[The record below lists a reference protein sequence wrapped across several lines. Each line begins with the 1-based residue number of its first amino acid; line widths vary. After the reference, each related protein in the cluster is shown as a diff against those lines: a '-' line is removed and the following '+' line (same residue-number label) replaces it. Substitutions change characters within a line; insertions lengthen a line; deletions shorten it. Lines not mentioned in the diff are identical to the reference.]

1 MSEEQQNNEG
11 ENNSSNESNNQEQ
24 VATWKIVDDS
34 LEVHSSFNQESSQ
47 QSDNSN
53 SENQEQN
60 ENQQNDDSQNSQN
73 QENGNSENEQ
83 QNVPLVIDEQVI
95 LKELNEKYGFDA
107 KSIDDLKP
115 KEIAKLDPETEKFLE
130 YKKETGRGYQ
140 DLLETQKDFTAE
152 PKENVLLQYLKLEN
166 PTLNDKQ
173 IERLFKKEYEI
184 PEFADDDEITDKEI
198 NIERDYQKGLKLL
211 ESQKEKYMVPKGLD
225 ESVPE
230 DFRKAKEFVD
240 NFTKQQEENQI
251 AYQQTAK
258 DFQAKTDE
266 VFSNN
271 FEGFKVKVGE
281 DEFSIKPENIE
292 ESKKTLSDL
301 SNFDKKFFDETGKL
315 KDPKEYYKALHF
327 AMNPDKVAEHFIKI
341 GMAKQLELDDKE
353 SKNITVT
360 GAKNIQ
366 TGSQVKT
373 WKVEQE

>member
-1 MSEEQQNNEG
+1 MSDEIEKIDEVVETTEPKTEEVVSTWKVVDEANEVHPSFV
-11 ENNSSNESNNQEQ
+11 EQPKVEQ
-24 VATWKIVDDS
+24 VTEEVVTEPKAEEKTIEEKVDEKVD
-34 LEVHSSFNQESSQ
+34 L
-47 QSDNSN
+47 
-53 SENQEQN
+53 
-60 ENQQNDDSQNSQN
+60 
-73 QENGNSENEQ
+73 
-83 QNVPLVIDEQVI
+83 PIIDEQVI

-107 KSIDDLKP
+107 KSLDDLKP

-140 DLLETQKDFTAE
+140 DFLETQKDFTAE

-166 PTLNDKQ
+166 PTLNEKQ

-211 ESQKEKYMVPKGLD
+211 ESQKEKYKVVKGLD

-240 NFTKQQEENQI
+240 NLTKQQQENQI
-251 AYQQTAK
+251 AYEQTAK

-281 DEFSIKPENIE
+281 DEFSIKPENVE
-292 ESKKTLSDL
+292 ETKKTLSDL

-353 SKNITVT
+353 SKNIVVK
-360 GAKNIQ
+360 GAGNIQ
-366 TGSQVKT
+366 TGSQTKT
-373 WKVEQE
+373 WKVVEE

>member
-1 MSEEQQNNEG
+1 MSDEIEKIDEVVETTEPKTEEVVNP
-11 ENNSSNESNNQEQ
+11 
-24 VATWKIVDDS
+24 WKVVDDAP
-34 LEVHSSFNQESSQ
+34 EVHPSFA
-47 QSDNSN
+47 
-53 SENQEQN
+53 EQPKV
-60 ENQQNDDSQNSQN
+60 EEVIEKVVDEPKAEEKTTEEKVD
-73 QENGNSENEQ
+73 EK
-83 QNVPLVIDEQVI
+83 VDLPIIDEQVI

-107 KSIDDLKP
+107 KSLDDLKP
-115 KEIAKLDPETEKFLE
+115 KEIAKLDPETEKYLE

-140 DLLETQKDFTAE
+140 DFLETQKDFTAE

-198 NIERDYQKGLKLL
+198 YRERDYQKGLKLL

-240 NFTKQQEENQI
+240 NLTKQQQENQI
-251 AYQQTAK
+251 AYEQTVK
-258 DFQAKTDE
+258 DFQAKTNE

-353 SKNITVT
+353 SKNIVVK
-360 GAKNIQ
+360 GAGNIQ
-366 TGSQVKT
+366 SGNQTKT
-373 WKVEQE
+373 WKVVEE

>member
-1 MSEEQQNNEG
+1 MSEEIEKVEEIIETTDPKTEEAVSTWKVVDETNEVHPSFI
-11 ENNSSNESNNQEQ
+11 EQPKVEQ
-24 VATWKIVDDS
+24 VTEEVVTEPKAEEKTIEEKVEEKVD
-34 LEVHSSFNQESSQ
+34 L
-47 QSDNSN
+47 
-53 SENQEQN
+53 
-60 ENQQNDDSQNSQN
+60 
-73 QENGNSENEQ
+73 
-83 QNVPLVIDEQVI
+83 PIIDEQAI

-115 KEIAKLDPETEKFLE
+115 KEVAKLDAETEKFLE
-130 YKKETGRGYQ
+130 YKKETGRGYK
-140 DLLETQKDFTAE
+140 DFLETQKDFSTE
-152 PKENVLLQYLKLEN
+152 PKESILLQNLRLEN

-240 NFTKQQEENQI
+240 NLTKQQQENQI

-366 TGSQVKT
+366 TGSQTKT
-373 WKVEQE
+373 WKVVEE

>member
-1 MSEEQQNNEG
+1 MSEEIEKVEEIIETTEPKTEEAVSTWKVVDETNEVHPSFI
-11 ENNSSNESNNQEQ
+11 EQPKVEQ
-24 VATWKIVDDS
+24 VVE
-34 LEVHSSFNQESSQ
+34 EVVE
-47 QSDNSN
+47 
-53 SENQEQN
+53 EPKAE
-60 ENQQNDDSQNSQN
+60 EVV
-73 QENGNSENEQ
+73 EVVEE
-83 QNVPLVIDEQVI
+83 VAKPEIDENVVLNY
-95 LKELNEKYGFDA
+95 LKEKGFNA
-107 KSIDDLKP
+107 ESLDDLKP
-115 KEIAKLDPETEKFLE
+115 KEVAKLDAETEKFLE
-130 YKKETGRGYQ
+130 YKKETGRGYK
-140 DLLETQKDFTAE
+140 DFLETQKDFSTE
-152 PKENVLLQYLKLEN
+152 PKESILLQNLRLEN

-173 IERLFKKEYEI
+173 IERLYKKEYEI

-240 NFTKQQEENQI
+240 NLTKQQQENQI
-251 AYQQTAK
+251 AYEQTAK

-366 TGSQVKT
+366 TGSQTKT
-373 WKVEQE
+373 WKVVEE

>member
-1 MSEEQQNNEG
+1 MSEEIQKVE
-11 ENNSSNESNNQEQ
+11 EVVETTEPKTEEVVS
-24 VATWKIVDDS
+24 TWKVVDETP
-34 LEVHSSFNQESSQ
+34 EVHPSFI
-47 QSDNSN
+47 
-53 SENQEQN
+53 EQPKV
-60 ENQQNDDSQNSQN
+60 EEVVEKVVEEPKAEEKADL
-73 QENGNSENEQ
+73 
-83 QNVPLVIDEQVI
+83 PIIDEQLI

-140 DLLETQKDFTAE
+140 DFLETQKDFTAE

-198 NIERDYQKGLKLL
+198 IIERDYQKGLKLL

-240 NFTKQQEENQI
+240 NFTKQQQESQI
-251 AYQQTAK
+251 AYEQTAK

-292 ESKKTLSDL
+292 ETKKTLSDL

-353 SKNITVT
+353 SKNIVVK
-360 GAKNIQ
+360 GAGNIQ

-373 WKVEQE
+373 WKVVEE

>member
-1 MSEEQQNNEG
+1 MATEEQNNE
-11 ENNSSNESNNQEQ
+11 EQNNSSNESNAQEQ

-34 LEVHSSFNQESSQ
+34 PEVHSSFNQESSQ

-60 ENQQNDDSQNSQN
+60 ENQQNDDSQN
-73 QENGNSENEQ
+73 QENENSENVVEK
-83 QNVPLVIDEQVI
+83 VDLPIIDEQLI

-115 KEIAKLDPETEKFLE
+115 KEVAKLDPETEKFLE

-140 DLLETQKDFTAE
+140 DFLETQKDFSTE
-152 PKENVLLQYLKLEN
+152 PKESILLQNLRLEN
-166 PTLNDKQ
+166 PTLNEKQ
-173 IERLFKKEYEI
+173 IERLYKKEYEI
-184 PEFADDDEITDKEI
+184 SEFADDDEITDKEI

-240 NFTKQQEENQI
+240 NLTKQQQENQI

-353 SKNITVT
+353 SKNIVVK
-360 GAKNIQ
+360 GAGNIQ
-366 TGSQVKT
+366 TGSQTKT
-373 WKVEQE
+373 WKVVEE

>member
-1 MSEEQQNNEG
+1 MSEEIEKVEEVVETTEPKTEEAVSTWKVVDETNEVHPSFI
-11 ENNSSNESNNQEQ
+11 EQPKVEQ
-24 VATWKIVDDS
+24 VVEEVVTEPKAEEKTIEENVVEKVD
-34 LEVHSSFNQESSQ
+34 L
-47 QSDNSN
+47 
-53 SENQEQN
+53 
-60 ENQQNDDSQNSQN
+60 
-73 QENGNSENEQ
+73 
-83 QNVPLVIDEQVI
+83 PIIDEQVI

-107 KSIDDLKP
+107 KSLDDLKP

-140 DLLETQKDFTAE
+140 DFLETQKDFTAE

-240 NFTKQQEENQI
+240 NLTKQQQENQI
-251 AYQQTAK
+251 AYEQTAK

-353 SKNITVT
+353 SKNIVVK
-360 GAKNIQ
+360 GAGNIQ
-366 TGSQVKT
+366 TGSQTKT
-373 WKVEQE
+373 WKVVEE

>member
-1 MSEEQQNNEG
+1 MSEEIEKV
-11 ENNSSNESNNQEQ
+11 EEVVETTEPKTEEVVS
-24 VATWKIVDDS
+24 TWKVVDETP
-34 LEVHSSFNQESSQ
+34 EVHPSFV
-47 QSDNSN
+47 
-53 SENQEQN
+53 EQPK
-60 ENQQNDDSQNSQN
+60 EAEKVDEVIIDPK
-73 QENGNSENEQ
+73 EEEKIEEK
-83 QNVPLVIDEQVI
+83 VDEKVDLPIIDEQVI

-107 KSIDDLKP
+107 KSLDDLKP

-140 DLLETQKDFTAE
+140 DFLETQKDFTAE

-166 PTLNDKQ
+166 PTLNEKQ

-240 NFTKQQEENQI
+240 NFTKQQQENQI
-251 AYQQTAK
+251 AYEQTAK

-281 DEFSIKPENIE
+281 DEFSIKPENVE
-292 ESKKTLSDL
+292 ETKKTLSDL

-353 SKNITVT
+353 SKNIVVK
-360 GAKNIQ
+360 GAGNIQ
-366 TGSQVKT
+366 TGSQTKT
-373 WKVEQE
+373 WKVVEE

>member
-1 MSEEQQNNEG
+1 MSDEIEKIDEVVETTEPKTEEVVNP
-11 ENNSSNESNNQEQ
+11 
-24 VATWKIVDDS
+24 WKVVDDAP
-34 LEVHSSFNQESSQ
+34 EVHPSFA
-47 QSDNSN
+47 
-53 SENQEQN
+53 EQPKV
-60 ENQQNDDSQNSQN
+60 EEVIEKVVDEPKAEEKTTEEKVD
-73 QENGNSENEQ
+73 EK
-83 QNVPLVIDEQVI
+83 VDLPIIDEQVI

-107 KSIDDLKP
+107 KSLDDLKP

-130 YKKETGRGYQ
+130 YKKETGRGYA
-140 DLLETQKDFTAE
+140 DFLETQKDFAAE

-198 NIERDYQKGLKLL
+198 IIERDYQKGLKLL

-240 NFTKQQEENQI
+240 NFTKQQQENQI
-251 AYQQTAK
+251 AYEQTAK

-353 SKNITVT
+353 SKNIVVK
-360 GAKNIQ
+360 GAGNIQ

-373 WKVEQE
+373 WKVVEE